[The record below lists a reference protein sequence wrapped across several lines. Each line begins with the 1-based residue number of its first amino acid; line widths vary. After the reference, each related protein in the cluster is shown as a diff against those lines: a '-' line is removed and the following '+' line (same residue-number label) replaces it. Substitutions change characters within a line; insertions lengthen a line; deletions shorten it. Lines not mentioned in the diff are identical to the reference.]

1 MDNFT
6 TKLSCSGPNIDNP
19 VGCLNG
25 LFVVFHDDEGVAEVS
40 QFEEGVN
47 EASVV
52 SLVEANARLIENVE
66 DAGEA

>member
-1 MDNFT
+1 
-6 TKLSCSGPNIDNP
+6 
-19 VGCLNG
+19 
-25 LFVVFHDDEGVAEVS
+25 VFHDDEGVAEVS
-40 QFEEGVN
+40 QFEQGVN